1 MAYSTDN
8 GRTYTKYEQNPVL
21 TPFDGLQN
29 FRDPKVFWYE
39 PEQKWIMIVSADKNM
54 RFYSSANLKQWE
66 YMSEFG
72 EGFGPQPN
80 QFECPDFIQL
90 PVDGDRSKMKW
101 VMIVNINPGFVY
113 GGSGTMYFVGDFDGH
128 RFVCDT
134 KPEVVKWLD
143 WGKDHYATV
152 CFSNTDNRI
161 VAVPWMSNWQY
172 ANYTPIQQ
180 FRSANALPRELSLY
194 TGEDKQLYLSAAPVK
209 ETENLRKDSK
219 NWMTLQ

>member
-90 PVDGDRSKMKW
+90 PVDGDRTRMK
-101 VMIVNINPGFVY
+101 
-113 GGSGTMYFVGDFDGH
+113 SGH
-128 RFVCDT
+128 
-134 KPEVVKWLD
+134 
-143 WGKDHYATV
+143 
-152 CFSNTDNRI
+152 SN
-161 VAVPWMSNWQY
+161 
-172 ANYTPIQQ
+172 
-180 FRSANALPRELSLY
+180 
-194 TGEDKQLYLSAAPVK
+194 
-209 ETENLRKDSK
+209 
-219 NWMTLQ
+219 

>member
-1 MAYSTDN
+1 
-8 GRTYTKYEQNPVL
+8 
-21 TPFDGLQN
+21 
-29 FRDPKVFWYE
+29 
-39 PEQKWIMIVSADKNM
+39 MIVSADKNM

-128 RFVCDT
+128 RFVCNT

-143 WGKDHYATV
+143 WGKIIMPPFASQIQTTV
-152 CFSNTDNRI
+152 
-161 VAVPWMSNWQY
+161 
-172 ANYTPIQQ
+172 
-180 FRSANALPRELSLY
+180 SLLFL
-194 TGEDKQLYLSAAPVK
+194 G
-209 ETENLRKDSK
+209 
-219 NWMTLQ
+219 